1 MSGKNPYHKGT
12 WEVLD
17 SFYETM
23 LEQKLEYEG
32 LEYEGGRNNENYL
45 PYYYAAL
52 RDVSSSHP
60 DFTFE
65 NEEIDLD
72 TKDLW
77 VKEKQEEL
85 SKFEKVQDKKKNNL
99 NIEREIEK
107 HSKELNDFI
116 DRNVTN
122 EIDNS
127 SLLTMNELEGILND
141 HFKRVEA
148 VLHDYNNQN
157 IDADTFKNKLESLTN
172 HVKSNTRLQ
181 FPNAKKTNTKSI
193 TNLKKHAKNKINK
206 FVKNINSHLQNTSL
220 DRIINDH
227 METLSK
233 NIQE

>member
-1 MSGKNPYHKGT
+1 
-12 WEVLD
+12 
-17 SFYETM
+17 
-23 LEQKLEYEG
+23 
-32 LEYEGGRNNENYL
+32 
-45 PYYYAAL
+45 
-52 RDVSSSHP
+52 
-60 DFTFE
+60 
-65 NEEIDLD
+65 
-72 TKDLW
+72 
-77 VKEKQEEL
+77 
-85 SKFEKVQDKKKNNL
+85 KFEKVQDKKKNNL

-233 NIQE
+233 HIQESEMELNKLNNLNANNPKDQHKLNELKNKLSSHISSAKEKKDE